1 MLEELVKGEDKES
14 IQKQMQKLSGLIAVV
29 QEKSSSNASTDATGQ
44 DRAKPGN
51 KDDVVDAEFEDATSD
66 EAETTY

>member
-1 MLEELVKGEDKES
+1 
-14 IQKQMQKLSGLIAVV
+14 
-29 QEKSSSNASTDATGQ
+29 TGQ